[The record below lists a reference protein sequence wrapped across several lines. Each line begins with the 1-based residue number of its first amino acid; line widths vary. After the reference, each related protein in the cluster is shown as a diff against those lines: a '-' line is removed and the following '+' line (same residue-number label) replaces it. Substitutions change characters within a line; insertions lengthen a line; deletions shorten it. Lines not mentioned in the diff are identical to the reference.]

1 VSLFSR
7 FIAEEAGEGYGG
19 RVRVL
24 SPEVAHRIAV
34 G

>member
-1 VSLFSR
+1 VSLFPL
-7 FIAEEAGEGYGG
+7 FLAEEAKEEYGG